1 MLLDGDDPL
10 ATPKKPDSIFVWV
23 WFKDQFFKA
32 SWDTEPCELLVR
44 VLFLFE
50 SGFFLGKL
58 YEITSAF
65 FVELYEK
72 LTDGGLN
79 QM

>member
-1 MLLDGDDPL
+1 MTMSSASWWRLPL
-10 ATPKKPDSIFVWV
+10 SNPQETWLHFCL
-23 WFKDQFFKA
+23 WFKEQFFKA

-50 SGFFLGKL
+50 KGKL

-72 LTDGGLN
+72 LTDRAT
-79 QM
+79 